1 MGSFSGSSSATK
13 VVNDE
18 NKMPEYSLPTGKPPS
33 DQKASRNIIL
43 EKFQA
48 NVKPSL
54 GRYAYIPKL
63 FFFYGSL
70 MDPLRLQDVLQ
81 LPAPPVLKPARVKSY
96 KIMLWGQYP
105 CCEVRDSRCESS
117 LTFRG

>member
-33 DQKASRNIIL
+33 DQKASRNIML

-63 FFFYGSL
+63 SSFTALLWIHCDSKTFFSF
-70 MDPLRLQDVLQ
+70 RHRQ
-81 LPAPPVLKPARVKSY
+81 
-96 KIMLWGQYP
+96 
-105 CCEVRDSRCESS
+105 SS
-117 LTFRG
+117 NQPE